1 MQHYSNSR
9 GDLSDEEFVRGDA
22 QASTTEMVQ
31 ASSRKIGSLVMMNG
45 QFPCKVTD
53 MKCIKNGKHGAGKC
67 IITAKDIFTGKAFNE
82 SFCSTDMIEAP
93 LAKKTEFTCVDI
105 QKGMLS
111 LMGEDL
117 ELKEDVSVQGEME
130 EQIMNII
137 NKAERECRVTVLTW
151 GAKEA
156 AMDVREGDHQ

>member
-9 GDLSDEEFVRGDA
+9 GDFSDEEFVRGDA

-31 ASSRKIGSLVMMNG
+31 SSSRKIGSLVMMSN

-53 MKCIKNGKHGAGKC
+53 MKCVKNGKHGAGKC
-67 IITAKDIFTGKAFNE
+67 LITAKDIFTGKAYTE
-82 SFCSTDMIEAP
+82 SFCSADNIEAP
-93 LAKKTEFTCVDI
+93 IAKKTDFTCVGI
-105 QKGMLS
+105 EKGMLS
-111 LMGEDL
+111 LLADNL
-117 ELKEDVSVQGEME
+117 EMKEDVSVKGEME

-137 NKAERECRVTVLTW
+137 DKAERECRVTILSW

-156 AMDVREGDHQ
+156 VFDVREGDHQ